1 MKEQASRE
9 APLVEVYRLAVTFY
23 TPRGTVRAVRE
34 ASLEVRRGELLGLVG
49 ESGCGKSTTAYA
61 IHGLP
66 SGHGPRG
73 RFHPLRGPGYCSP
86 GAFSAQPVE
95 DAVWEAV
102 KEVLHS
108 PELLAE
114 GYQSRL
120 VQAATPESLEA
131 ERKHMALALKRVEG
145 QEDRV
150 MDAYIN
156 EAIELERSKTAMNKL
171 RQHKKELEQAVQ
183 DISQREQKEQESR
196 KTVEHL
202 ERFCQDITR
211 GMEAMTFEERQQL
224 LSPNPPKDV
233 LGDSP

>member
-1 MKEQASRE
+1 
-9 APLVEVYRLAVTFY
+9 
-23 TPRGTVRAVRE
+23 
-34 ASLEVRRGELLGLVG
+34 
-49 ESGCGKSTTAYA
+49 
-61 IHGLP
+61 
-66 SGHGPRG
+66 
-73 RFHPLRGPGYCSP
+73 
-86 GAFSAQPVE
+86 
-95 DAVWEAV
+95 
-102 KEVLHS
+102 
-108 PELLAE
+108 
-114 GYQSRL
+114 
-120 VQAATPESLEA
+120 
-131 ERKHMALALKRVEG
+131 MALALKRVEG

-224 LSPNPPKDV
+224 LRLIVERITVENSSVRIESVIPTGHDDQLRIRRGELIEP
-233 LGDSP
+233 